1 MRHMNW
7 GRILPQPGTQ
17 SNDNSNSTMSTADV
31 DLCRL
36 MRERE
41 MGDDIEDDIVT
52 SRYFLTYM
60 KSCSVNSEVTKVK
73 KQLIAL
79 DSLANKRDL
88 EIEGLK
94 AEKRMIQATDRKML
108 DVQRQSEIDVEL
120 KKLGAH

>member
-1 MRHMNW
+1 MNKVEQFLQKH
-7 GRILPQPGTQ
+7 GLKVI
-17 SNDNSNSTMSTADV
+17 
-31 DLCRL
+31 
-36 MRERE
+36 
-41 MGDDIEDDIVT
+41 IVLLL
-52 SRYFLTYM
+52 LTYM

-108 DVQRQSEIDVEL
+108 DVQRQSEIDAEL

>member
-1 MRHMNW
+1 MNKVEQFLQKH
-7 GRILPQPGTQ
+7 GLKVIIL
-17 SNDNSNSTMSTADV
+17 
-31 DLCRL
+31 LL
-36 MRERE
+36 L
-41 MGDDIEDDIVT
+41 
-52 SRYFLTYM
+52 LTYM

-108 DVQRQSEIDVEL
+108 DVQRQSEIDAEL
-120 KKLGAH
+120 KKLGSK

>member
-1 MRHMNW
+1 MNKVEQFLQKH
-7 GRILPQPGTQ
+7 GLKVI
-17 SNDNSNSTMSTADV
+17 
-31 DLCRL
+31 
-36 MRERE
+36 
-41 MGDDIEDDIVT
+41 IVLLL
-52 SRYFLTYM
+52 LTYM

-108 DVQRQSEIDVEL
+108 DVQRQSEIDAEL
-120 KKLGAH
+120 KKLGAK